1 MSRIRD
7 GIKENA
13 HDLIRYKSAPR
24 FVPGGQSTQMI
35 IGATPENDRR
45 ILQLSEGLY
54 HKYSLKRVFYSA
66 YIPVVQDRN
75 LPALDTAPPLLREH
89 RLYQADWLLRFYGFT
104 ADELLSE
111 KTPDLDPMLDPK
123 CSWAVRH
130 PEEFP
135 VEVNRAPYEKLLRV
149 PGIGVVSAKRILV
162 ARRSGALRA
171 EDLKKLGVVMK
182 RAQYFLTC
190 GGRYASPLKLSQE
203 GILQNLMAVERRALP
218 QAEAQQLSLFDQVG

>member
-1 MSRIRD
+1 MAWREIIYQYDGSFEGLLCCVFESYTKKERPTAILRD
-7 GIKENA
+7 GDDEPSLFEIRAVTTDRAHAQRIYRSLYKRSPEVGPFLRRAFLTCLPDKEMA
-13 HDLIRYKSAPR
+13 IYR
-24 FVPGGQSTQMI
+24 F
-35 IGATPENDRR
+35 
-45 ILQLSEGLY
+45 
-54 HKYSLKRVFYSA
+54 
-66 YIPVVQDRN
+66 
-75 LPALDTAPPLLREH
+75 
-89 RLYQADWLLRFYGFT
+89 
-104 ADELLSE
+104 
-111 KTPDLDPMLDPK
+111 
-123 CSWAVRH
+123 
-130 PEEFP
+130 
-135 VEVNRAPYEKLLRV
+135 EVNRADYEALLRV